1 MQFYYRIIQQRNLR
15 VTNLLPIAPLMI
27 EHRVIERMIRIVKI
41 KLEEF
46 KTTND
51 PSEAFIDSLIDFIR
65 TYADHVHHG
74 KEEDILFRDLKKKQM
89 SSEHKKIIEELIQ
102 DHANGRK
109 ATSQLEEAKKLYF
122 SGRKEA
128 LSVIIEKMDFL
139 VNLYPKHIEKEDH
152 SFFQPAMNY
161 FSPEEQ
167 NRMLEEERT
176 FDRKIIHRK
185 YNQIVSDF
193 EESMGITSVT
203 SKNWLEYL

>member
-1 MQFYYRIIQQRNLR
+1 
-15 VTNLLPIAPLMI
+15 
-27 EHRVIERMIRIVKI
+27 
-41 KLEEF
+41 
-46 KTTND
+46 
-51 PSEAFIDSLIDFIR
+51 
-65 TYADHVHHG
+65 
-74 KEEDILFRDLKKKQM
+74 
-89 SSEHKKIIEELIQ
+89 
-102 DHANGRK
+102 
-109 ATSQLEEAKKLYF
+109 
-122 SGRKEA
+122 
-128 LSVIIEKMDFL
+128 MDFL

>member
-1 MQFYYRIIQQRNLR
+1 MKIQISLNSRIIQQRNLR
-15 VTNLLPIAPLMI
+15 VTNLLPVAPLMI

-51 PSEAFIDSLIDFIR
+51 PSEAFIDSLIDFIH
-65 TYADHVHHG
+65 TYADQTHHG
-74 KEEDILFRDLKKKQM
+74 KEEDILFRDIKKKQI
-89 SSEHKKIIEELIQ
+89 SSEHQKIMEELIQ

-128 LSVIIEKMDFL
+128 LSVIIEKMEA
-139 VNLYPKHIEKEDH
+139 V
-152 SFFQPAMNY
+152 MNY
-161 FSPEEQ
+161 FSSEEQ
-167 NRMLEEERT
+167 DRMLEEERV
-176 FDRKIIHRK
+176 FDRRMIHRK
-185 YNQIVSDF
+185 YSQIVSDF
-193 EESMGITSVT
+193 EESMGVTSVT